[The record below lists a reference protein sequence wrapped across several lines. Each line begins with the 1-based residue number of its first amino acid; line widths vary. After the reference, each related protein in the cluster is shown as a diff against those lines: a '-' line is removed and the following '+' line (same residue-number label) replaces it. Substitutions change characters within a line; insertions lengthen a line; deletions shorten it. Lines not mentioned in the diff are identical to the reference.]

1 MISVRDV
8 ARQHDVSFWHHAD
21 VTTSEYSRLLMLG
34 FDWLI
39 IIGNRPER
47 KFGVNDN
54 LCMIFGLESFALWPN
69 RSRCHG

>member
-1 MISVRDV
+1 MVFVRGV
-8 ARQHDVSFWHHAD
+8 ARQHDVSFWRHAD

-47 KFGVNDN
+47 KFGVYDT
-54 LCMIFGLESFALWPN
+54 CA
-69 RSRCHG
+69 

>member
-21 VTTSEYSRLLMLG
+21 VTTSENSRLLMLG

-47 KFGVNDN
+47 KFGVNDT
-54 LCMIFGLESFALWPN
+54 CA
-69 RSRCHG
+69 